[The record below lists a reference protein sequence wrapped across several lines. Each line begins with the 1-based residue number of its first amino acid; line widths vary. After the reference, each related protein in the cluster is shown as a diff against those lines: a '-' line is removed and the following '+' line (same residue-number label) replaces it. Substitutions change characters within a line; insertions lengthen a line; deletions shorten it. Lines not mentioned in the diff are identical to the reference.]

1 MAKCIVIGGGF
12 GGMAAALRMRAKGY
26 DVTLIDKQPQL
37 GGRAT
42 QYRKQTP
49 HGTFVHD
56 AGPTVITAKFL
67 FDELFELFG
76 KKREDYVEFRD
87 IYPWYRIVFAGRNAS
102 GNGDWLRSRDDERDS
117 REDANAGTV
126 PVPISADD
134 RDRKG
139 DRHLSRGTSTDVRTS
154 TGAGKE
160 PVPFPH
166 FDYGGTMEQ
175 FEAEIR
181 KFGGDRDVE
190 GFRQYLAHSKR
201 IFDVGFTELGD
212 QPFDRFTTML
222 RCAPDLVRLGCYKT
236 VWQMGAK
243 YIKNDLLRRVF
254 SFQPLLVGGNP
265 FNTTCIYSLIFYLE
279 RQWGVQFAMG
289 GTGAIVR
296 GLQKLMEEEGIEI
309 RLGTEVTDIDIGSTT
324 TIRNTDVNDRNVA
337 SWSREGPGEV
347 AGVHGRDFASD
358 AETIV
363 VNADPPH
370 VYRNLIPAEHRP
382 KWTDTKID
390 ALKYSMGLFVLYFG
404 TTRQYPDVAHHTIV
418 LGDAYK
424 DLLKKLFDDKE
435 VEREDLSVYLHRPTA
450 TDPSMAPEG
459 MDSFYVL
466 VPVPNLQP
474 VPRRGTTV
482 RECDERSSCPAGDV
496 DAKADIGSADR
507 TPSRSCLVAD
517 VPLNADGTVDWNAF
531 GDAFRDDVVRYLE
544 RTVLPG
550 LSDCITGDFYVT
562 PEHFRDNLN
571 THHGTGFSV
580 QPIFRQSAWFRFHNK
595 SDIDGLYFVGAG
607 THPGA
612 GMPGVLCSAKVVDR
626 LIPPA
631 AGPA

>member
-1 MAKCIVIGGGF
+1 MPKCIVIGGGF
-12 GGMAAALRMRAKGY
+12 GGIASALRMRAKGY
-26 DVTLIDKQPQL
+26 DVTLIDKQDKL
-37 GGRAT
+37 GGRA
-42 QYRKQTP
+42 YAYEKQTE
-49 HGTFVHD
+49 HGTFKHD

-76 KKREDYVEFRD
+76 KRREDYVEFRD
-87 IYPWYRIVFAGRNAS
+87 IYPWYRIVFAGEATS

-126 PVPISADD
+126 PVPISAPISADCD
-134 RDRKG
+134 RKGDRKG

-154 TGAGKE
+154 AGAGKE
-160 PVPFPH
+160 PAPFPH

-175 FEAEIR
+175 FEAQIR

-212 QPFDRFTTML
+212 QPFDKFTTML

-236 VWQMGAK
+236 VYQMGAK
-243 YIKNDLLRRVF
+243 YIKDDKLRRVF

-279 RQWGVQFAMG
+279 REWGVQFAMG

-296 GLQKLMEEEGIEI
+296 GLEKLMEEEGIEV
-309 RLGTEVTDIDIGSTT
+309 RLGYEVKKIDTCNNGNRIYVDGIYTRWPEES
-324 TIRNTDVNDRNVA
+324 DSD
-337 SWSREGPGEV
+337 W
-347 AGVHGRDFASD
+347 FAAD
-358 AETIV
+358 KIV
-363 VNADPPH
+363 VNGDPPQA
-370 VYRNLIPAEHRP
+370 YRNLIHADDRP

-390 ALKYSMGLFVLYFG
+390 KLKYSMGLFVLYFG

-418 LGDAYK
+418 LGEAYK
-424 DLLKKLFDDKE
+424 DLLKKLFDDKA

-450 TDPSMAPEG
+450 TDPSMAPDG

-474 VPRRGTTV
+474 SKNNTNGP
-482 RECDERSSCPAGDV
+482 
-496 DAKADIGSADR
+496 
-507 TPSRSCLVAD
+507 D
-517 VPLNADGTVDWNAF
+517 VPTNDDGSVDWSKF

-562 PEHFRDNLN
+562 PNHFRDNLN
-571 THHGTGFSV
+571 THYGTGFSV

-626 LIPPA
+626 LIPA
-631 AGPA
+631 VGGGKVSA

>member
-12 GGMAAALRMRAKGY
+12 GGIAAALRMRAKGY

-42 QYRKQTP
+42 QYRKETP

-76 KKREDYVEFRD
+76 KRREDYVEFRD
-87 IYPWYRIVFAGRNAS
+87 IYPWYRIVFAGEATT
-102 GNGDWLRSRDDERDS
+102 
-117 REDANAGTV
+117 A
-126 PVPISADD
+126 
-134 RDRKG
+134 
-139 DRHLSRGTSTDVRTS
+139 SRGTGFQPVSESDQK
-154 TGAGKE
+154 TGKM
-160 PVPFPH
+160 PVPQPLPH

-175 FEAEIR
+175 FEAQIR
-181 KFGGDRDVE
+181 RFGGERDVE
-190 GFRQYLAHSKR
+190 GFRKYLAHSKR

-212 QPFDRFTTML
+212 QPFDKFTTML
-222 RCAPDLVRLGCYKT
+222 KCAPDLVRLGCYKT

-243 YIKNDLLRRVF
+243 YIKDDRLRRVF

-309 RLGTEVTDIDIGSTT
+309 RQSTNVRKLKPLILGGVRVSTDNANVTTAQDQQTWDDGDGWINRGNNTTEGAVFADARVRQIHLEQYERLEDGETDADIV
-324 TIRNTDVNDRNVA
+324 I
-337 SWSREGPGEV
+337 
-347 AGVHGRDFASD
+347 
-358 AETIV
+358 

-370 VYRNLIPAEHRP
+370 VYRNLIDAEHRP
-382 KWTDTKID
+382 NWTDAKID

-418 LGDAYK
+418 LGEAYK

-450 TDPSMAPEG
+450 TDPSMAPAG

-474 VPRRGTTV
+474 RPQRGTTV
-482 RECDERSSCPAGDV
+482 RECHRDPTETDNASTSQGAG
-496 DAKADIGSADR
+496 G

-517 VPLNADGTVDWNAF
+517 VPMNDDGSIDWVAF
-531 GDAFRDDVVRYLE
+531 GDAFKQDVIRHLE

-550 LSDCITGDFYVT
+550 LSDCIVGDFYVT
-562 PEHFRDNLN
+562 PDHFRDNLN

-631 AGPA
+631 GTR

>member
-1 MAKCIVIGGGF
+1 MPKCIVIGGGF
-12 GGMAAALRMRAKGY
+12 GGMASALRMRAKGY
-26 DVTLIDKQPQL
+26 DVTLIDKQDKL
-37 GGRAT
+37 GGRGY
-42 QYRKQTP
+42 QYNKETE

-76 KKREDYVEFRD
+76 KRREDYVEFRD
-87 IYPWYRIVFAGRNAS
+87 IYPWYRIVFAGEVV
-102 GNGDWLRSRDDERDS
+102 RDGETRRRRDEADP
-117 REDANAGTV
+117 EAGTSSL
-126 PVPISADD
+126 PLSASSSP
-134 RDRKG
+134 
-139 DRHLSRGTSTDVRTS
+139 L
-154 TGAGKE
+154 
-160 PVPFPH
+160 PH

-181 KFGGDRDVE
+181 RVGGGGDRDVE
-190 GFRQYLAHSKR
+190 GFRRYLAHSKR
-201 IFDVGFTELGD
+201 IFDKGFTELGD
-212 QPFDRFTTML
+212 QPFDKFTTML

-236 VWQMGAK
+236 VYQMGSK
-243 YIKNDLLRRVF
+243 YIKSEKLRRVF

-279 RQWGVQFAMG
+279 REWGVQFAMG
-289 GTGAIVR
+289 GTGAIVAALR
-296 GLQKLMEEEGIEI
+296 KLMEEEGIEI
-309 RLGTEVTDIDIGSTT
+309 RLREEVDRVQVRSGASEGQHRRMFEEASKGRSTPERWRAKHPHVDGVTVRTKGDANGDIVI
-324 TIRNTDVNDRNVA
+324 
-337 SWSREGPGEV
+337 
-347 AGVHGRDFASD
+347 
-358 AETIV
+358 

-370 VYRNLIPAEHRP
+370 VYRNLIDAKHRP
-382 KWTDTKID
+382 MWTDAKID

-404 TTRQYPDVAHHTIV
+404 TTKQYPDVAHHTIV
-418 LGDAYK
+418 LGEAYRELI
-424 DLLKKLFDDKE
+424 DKLFDVQD

-450 TDPSMAPEG
+450 TDPSMAPAG

-466 VPVPNLQP
+466 VPVPNIQP
-474 VPRRGTTV
+474 KKQR
-482 RECDERSSCPAGDV
+482 DGDPEIPVTDDNAV
-496 DAKADIGSADR
+496 DWAKFGDTFKADVI
-507 TPSRSCLVAD
+507 
-517 VPLNADGTVDWNAF
+517 
-531 GDAFRDDVVRYLE
+531 RYLE
-544 RTVLPG
+544 RTCLPG

-631 AGPA
+631 ARPEGEAAE